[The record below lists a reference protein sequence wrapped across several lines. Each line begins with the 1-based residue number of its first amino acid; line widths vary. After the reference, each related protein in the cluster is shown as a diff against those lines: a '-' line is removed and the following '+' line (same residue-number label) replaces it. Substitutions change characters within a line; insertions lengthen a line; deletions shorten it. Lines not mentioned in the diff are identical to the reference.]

1 METETGECPVNG
13 FHVNAVGWILTCNAL
28 TLSQSEARE
37 LAGLWTDLVQV
48 RDEDIC
54 KAHPLLHLMLLRS
67 IPLSDRALGAFAT
80 LVNRMAC
87 LRPERFGCDALRRRR
102 SHWALQVAVAFL
114 LCFLAATLLPKAWPL
129 VDDIV
134 LTLFIMGCVFG
145 VSTITLWRATS
156 AVGYFNA
163 NRNVKWNPPQ
173 GMSGRPLT
181 RSRPGE
187 GVPDAEWR

>member
-1 METETGECPVNG
+1 VNG

-28 TLSQSEARE
+28 TLSPSEARE

-48 RDEDIC
+48 RHEDIC
-54 KAHPLLHLMLLRS
+54 KAHPLLHLMLPRS
-67 IPLSDRALGAFAT
+67 IPLSGRALGAFAV

-102 SHWALQVAVAFL
+102 RHWTLQMAVTFL

-129 VDDIV
+129 VDEIV
-134 LTLFIMGCVFG
+134 LTLFVMGCVFG

-156 AVGYFNA
+156 VVGYFSA
-163 NRNVKWNPPQ
+163 NRKVKWSPLQ
-173 GMSGRPLT
+173 GMPSRPLT
-181 RSRPGE
+181 RSRRE
-187 GVPDAEWR
+187 KGVPDAEWR